1 MKYYAKI
8 SAKNKIET
16 AKKRLLDRGASINE
30 LILDI
35 EKSQKN
41 DNSTYIKLKASLIQ
55 EKESLTVDTILS
67 LGKNYREIAKEIQWF
82 NANEIMLY
90 IADMDFSYEK
100 TINPSTALEQV
111 FTKLAN
117 IEISNVKNGQRN
129 GIAKANKQNYGR
141 PRISYPENWD
151 KDFSSWQAGRITST
165 EFLQRS
171 GLKKG
176 TFYNLVKEY
185 KRKIVEENKQKIG

>member
-8 SAKNKIET
+8 SAKNKIEI
-16 AKKRLLDRGASINE
+16 AKKRLLDRGASLNE
-30 LILDI
+30 LILDT

-41 DNSTYIKLKASLIQ
+41 DNSTYVKLKDSLIH

-100 TINPSTALEQV
+100 TISPSTALEQV

-151 KDFSSWQAGRITST
+151 KNFSLWKAGQITST

-171 GLKKG
+171 GLRKG
-176 TFYNLVKEY
+176 RFYNLVKEY
-185 KRKIVEENKQKIG
+185 KRKIAEEDKQKTG